1 MLHAAVHNKGGLY
14 ATRFL
19 LGLVRY
25 PISSLPYG
33 TYILTNAPRR
43 SPANLQVFFYRCVIG
58 IVQMKCH

>member
-25 PISSLPYG
+25 QSLPYG
-33 TYILTNAPRR
+33 NYILINVPRR
-43 SPANLQVFFYRCVIG
+43 SLANLQVFFYRCVIG
-58 IVQMKCH
+58 IDQMKCR